1 MADTHAPAEIETL
14 RDRSIAH
21 LVRHAPVDGFHATA
35 LPWLQLVRASI
46 TALPVPAVYEPGL
59 VIVLQ
64 GRKQVQLGDEL
75 ITYDALNCLLVSMTT
90 LPRAC
95 IAEATAE
102 QPYLCLRLDCNTQ
115 HLAELLLEI
124 DSAPPTH
131 DAATPGLHLAPV
143 TEPLLDATLRLLRLL
158 DAPQDQHALAPLVRR
173 EIFYRVLTGPLGPQL
188 RALARGDG
196 TTRRLSRVIERLT
209 SDYAA
214 PLSID
219 ELAALA
225 HMSPSTLHQRFKQLT
240 ALSPLQF
247 QKQLRLQ
254 QARKLMLGEG
264 LDAAAAAH
272 RVGYESPSQF
282 SREYRRLF
290 GAPPRAD
297 VSGGGPAQRAASSE
311 RASSAKPSPRSAA
324 VT

>member
-1 MADTHAPAEIETL
+1 MADIPDLAEIEAL
-14 RDRSIAH
+14 RDRAIAQ
-21 LVRHAPVDGFHATA
+21 LQRHVAADGFHATA
-35 LPWLQLVRASI
+35 LPWLQLVRASL

-64 GRKQVQLGDEL
+64 GRKQVKLGDEL
-75 ITYDALNCLLVSMTT
+75 ITYDALHCLLVSMTT
-90 LPRAC
+90 LPRSC
-95 IAEATAE
+95 VVEASADR
-102 QPYLCLRLDCNTQ
+102 PYLCLRLDCNTQ

-124 DSAPPTH
+124 DSAPPAE
-131 DAATPGLHLAPV
+131 DRATPGLHLAPV

-158 DAPQDQHALAPLVRR
+158 DAPQDQHALAPLLRR

-196 TTRRLSRVIERLT
+196 ATRRLTRVIERLT
-209 SDYAA
+209 CDYAA

-297 VSGGGPAQRAASSE
+297 ITGATPAQRAASSA